1 MILIY
6 YLVINAA
13 AFIMYGLDKR
23 KAIRGEWRIPEKTLL
38 LVAAAG
44 GGIGAFLGMQI
55 FRHKTRHM
63 QFVILVPLCIIVH
76 LLIWF
81 WFLR

>member
-76 LLIWF
+76 LLIWI

>member
-38 LVAAAG
+38 LLAAAG

-76 LLIWF
+76 LLIWIWVF
-81 WFLR
+81 R

>member
-38 LVAAAG
+38 LLAAAG